1 MTVREGAMAIAK
13 LDPMP
18 RNDFGYEVVPWQKR
32 HADGK
37 DLRRAVP
44 RESHAEWIPPKD
56 RPDPLKLIVENNK
69 GRQKDLIPLRMG
81 RMATSP
87 FTFLRGSA
95 CVMAVGVPTV
105 PISGLPVIVSRDAQ

>member
-1 MTVREGAMAIAK
+1 MSIAK
-13 LDPMP
+13 LELLPKYDM
-18 RNDFGYEVVPWQKR
+18 GSKIVPWEKR
-32 HADGK
+32 HAAGK

-56 RPDPLKLIVENNK
+56 RPDPLKLIAENNK

-81 RMATSP
+81 RMAASP

-95 CVMAVGVPTV
+95 CVMAADLSTL
-105 PISGLPVIVSRDAQ
+105 PISGITVIIDWNGAGSKE